1 MRQILLAIVFFAVL
15 LFIVA
20 PVTFSQVVCVPG
32 AFTTCLGPN
41 GQSTTQ
47 VPFSRNQGVI
57 ITDQDTMPYTILTPT
72 QPARS
77 GFDPAPLPSFS
88 TGTAPTYRTPPT
100 GMPEPLFLPG
110 MGDGPAVILGR

>member
-1 MRQILLAIVFFAVL
+1 MRQILLAIVFLAVL

-41 GQSTTQ
+41 GSSTTQ

-88 TGTAPTYRTPPT
+88 TLNSPGQMRPS
-100 GMPEPLFLPG
+100 MPEPLFLPPL
-110 MGDGPAVILGR
+110 GDGPAMILGR

>member
-1 MRQILLAIVFFAVL
+1 MRQILLAIVFLAVL

-20 PVTFSQVVCVPG
+20 PVTFSQTVCIPG

-77 GFDPAPLPSFS
+77 GFDPAPLTPFS
-88 TGTAPTYRTPPT
+88 TLNSPAQMRPST
-100 GMPEPLFLPG
+100 PEPLVLPPL
-110 MGDGPAVILGR
+110 GDGPAVILGR

>member
-1 MRQILLAIVFFAVL
+1 MRQILLAIVFLAVL

-20 PVTFSQVVCVPG
+20 PVTFSQTVCVPG

-47 VPFSRNQGVI
+47 VPFSRNRGVI

-77 GFDPAPLPSFS
+77 GFDPTPLPSVS
-88 TGTAPTYRTPPT
+88 TLNIPAPMRPS
-100 GMPEPLFLPG
+100 MPEPLFLPPL
-110 MGDGPAVILGR
+110 GDGPAVILGR

>member
-1 MRQILLAIVFFAVL
+1 MRQIILAIVFLAVL

-20 PVTFSQVVCVPG
+20 PVTFSQTVCVPG

-57 ITDQDTMPYTILTPT
+57 ITDQDTTPYTILTPT
-72 QPARS
+72 QPAR
-77 GFDPAPLPSFS
+77 GFDPSPLPSMS
-88 TGTAPTYRTPPT
+88 TLNSPAQMRPSTPQ
-100 GMPEPLFLPG
+100 PLFLPP